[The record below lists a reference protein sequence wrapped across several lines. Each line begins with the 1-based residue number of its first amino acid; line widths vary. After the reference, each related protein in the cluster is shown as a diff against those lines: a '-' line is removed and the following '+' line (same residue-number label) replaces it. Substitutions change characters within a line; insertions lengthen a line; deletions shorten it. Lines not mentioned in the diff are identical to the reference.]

1 MNDHPLGT
9 PLPSPEEVLPHRA
22 PFLFLEAVN
31 SCTDDGVEGDCS
43 FPSSLPF
50 FEGHFPERPLVPGVL
65 LLEAAAQLLAY
76 WALHHHGG
84 RYVLLTGIDRARLRT
99 QVLADQSIQIFAIIE
114 RVRAPLVRARLRLM
128 RNEQRVGEATI
139 TGYLEPISD

>member
-1 MNDHPLGT
+1 MNDLPLGA

-22 PFLFLEAVN
+22 PFLFLETVS
-31 SCTDDGVEGDCS
+31 SCTDDGVEGVCS

-65 LLEAAAQLLAY
+65 LFEAAAQLLAY

-84 RYVLLTGIDRARLRT
+84 RYVLLTGIDRARLRA
-99 QVLADQSIQIFAIIE
+99 QVLADESVQICATIE

-128 RNEQRVGEATI
+128 RDGQRVGEATI
-139 TGYLEPISD
+139 TGYLEPISG